1 MAALDN
7 AKRFGSSRAGTRHAG
22 TVAAALLLL
31 LAVCAGLALSSSG
44 RMLFHDGQNKDTE
57 CSNAYFGYRVY
68 HGGPIYTRAGQPPYT
83 PSAYGPL
90 FYLSLGAVGW
100 VARPATFQ
108 SFLVAARVFTLALFL
123 LIALA
128 AYRWARRW
136 NVPRL
141 VALAAPLLILGDQ
154 SIWPWQVAVRP
165 EIGGLLLSLL
175 GFSVLSQSDGP
186 GTRRVA
192 TAGFLMGLAFL
203 FKQTFLA
210 APAAAFIW
218 LLWKR
223 RYRPAALLA
232 AAALAPVIVT
242 VGWLQLRGEPVLY
255 SLLILRHSIYD
266 VRGEFGLIGLL
277 IAGDPVILLQVGLA
291 IAGLAALR
299 RHRPAVAR
307 VAGLYLAF
315 ATLVAVVTMA
325 LVGATHYY
333 LAETLTVCSFLAP
346 LGLDRWLERLRG
358 AATEMRLAAVLV
370 LLGLPALGALT
381 LAKTL
386 TVPLPHWG
394 KLCAAV
400 AECRVL
406 SDDSYTA
413 ACGKD
418 PELIEASTMSFL
430 ERTGAWSP
438 APILRQIERREF
450 DYVILRTERD
460 ASGQL
465 RLRGPFRG
473 LPLVSPKIVGAV
485 TQRYRVV
492 GPCVEGN
499 AIIFVPN
506 EEPRGSELARRLAP
520 VCGWR

>member
-7 AKRFGSSRAGTRHAG
+7 AKRFRSSRPGDRHAG

-31 LAVCAGLALSSSG
+31 LALCAGLALSSAG

-68 HGGPIYTRAGQPPYT
+68 RGGPIYTRADQPPYT

-90 FYLSLGAVGW
+90 FYLGLGAVGW

-108 SFLVAARVFTLALFL
+108 SFLVAGRVFTLALFM
-123 LIALA
+123 LIAFA

-136 NVPRL
+136 NVSPL
-141 VALAAPLLILGDQ
+141 MSLAAPLLILGDQ

-175 GFSVLSQSDGP
+175 GFSVLSQSDEPATG
-186 GTRRVA
+186 RVA

-210 APAAAFIW
+210 APAAGFVW

-223 RYRPAALLA
+223 RHRPAALLA

-242 VGWLQLRGEPVLY
+242 VSWLELRGEPVLY
-255 SLLILRHSIYD
+255 SLLVLRHGIYD
-266 VRGEFGLIGLL
+266 VRGELGLIGLL
-277 IAGDPVILLQVGLA
+277 AVGAPVMILQVGLA
-291 IAGLAALR
+291 VAGLAALR
-299 RHRPAVAR
+299 GHRPAIAR
-307 VAGLYLAF
+307 LAGLYLVF
-315 ATLVAVVTMA
+315 AALLAIVTMA
-325 LVGATHYY
+325 QVGATHYY
-333 LAETLTVCSFLAP
+333 LAETLTACSLLAP

-358 AATEMRLAAVLV
+358 AAADTRLAAALV
-370 LLGLPALGALT
+370 LLGLPALGAIT
-381 LAKTL
+381 LARTL
-386 TVPLPHWG
+386 TAPLPHWG

-400 AECRVL
+400 AGHRVL
-406 SDDSYTA
+406 SDDSYA
-413 ACGKD
+413 AVCGKD
-418 PELIEASTMSFL
+418 PELIEASIMSVL
-430 ERTGAWSP
+430 EQTGAWSP
-438 APILRQIERREF
+438 APILRQIQRQQF
-450 DYVILRTERD
+450 DYVILRGGRD
-460 ASGQL
+460 ANGRL

-473 LPLVSPKIVGAV
+473 LPLVSPKIAEAV
-485 TQRYRVV
+485 RQDYRVA
-492 GPCVEGN
+492 GPCVEGA
-499 AIIFVPN
+499 AIVFVPN
-506 EEPRGSELARRLAP
+506 EEPRGPELARPLAA